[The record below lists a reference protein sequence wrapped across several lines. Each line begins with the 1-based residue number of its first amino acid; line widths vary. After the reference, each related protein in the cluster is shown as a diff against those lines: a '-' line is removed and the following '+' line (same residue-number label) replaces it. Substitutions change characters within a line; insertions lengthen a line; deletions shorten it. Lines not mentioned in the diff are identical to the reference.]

1 MSDKKP
7 LTIAEILAQ
16 HGFRMT
22 DTATGKKIVTTPKK
36 DKNV

>member
-7 LTIAEILAQ
+7 LTVAEILAQ
-16 HGFRMT
+16 HGIRMT